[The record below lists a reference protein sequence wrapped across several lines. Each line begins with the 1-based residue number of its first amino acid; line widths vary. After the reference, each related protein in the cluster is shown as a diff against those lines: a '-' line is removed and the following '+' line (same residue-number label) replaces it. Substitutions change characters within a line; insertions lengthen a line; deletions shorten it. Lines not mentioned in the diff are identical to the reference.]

1 MFPVTSC
8 KMIVNKTQCVRYGD
22 IQNSSP
28 IQLLRG
34 ERLLR
39 QGRMV
44 LRLATVSHHFLSHVF
59 STNLQKNRVEH
70 RNHGRMP
77 SHTEASRSRLLRRS
91 QRADIGRSIRLALWL
106 QRSVSR
112 QCLERLSQTTGAE
125 WDTVFR
131 DGECQERALQIA
143 TR

>member
-1 MFPVTSC
+1 MSLVISWN
-8 KMIVNKTQCVRYGD
+8 MVVNRLQCVRHGY
-22 IQNSSP
+22 IQDSSP

-59 STNLQKNRVEH
+59 STNSQKNRNEH

-91 QRADIGRSIRLALWL
+91 QRADIGRSIRLTLWL
-106 QRSVSR
+106 QRSISC
-112 QCLERLSQTTGAE
+112 QCLERISQTTGAE